1 MTATKLA
8 IILGIIAIILLATGY
23 YRIEQ
28 SIIYGD
34 GIVVKDDLIELQG
47 QMR

>member
-1 MTATKLA
+1 MTDDKLA

-34 GIVVKDDLIELQG
+34 GIVVKDDLVELNG
-47 QMR
+47 GAR

>member
-8 IILGIIAIILLATGY
+8 IILGILAIILLMAEYSKIG
-23 YRIEQ
+23 Q

-34 GIVVKDDLIELQG
+34 GIVVKSDLNELQG

>member
-8 IILGIIAIILLATGY
+8 IILGIIAIILLSIGY
-23 YRIEQ
+23 YRMEQ

-34 GIVVKDDLIELQG
+34 GIAVKNDLNELQG